1 MLCELQ
7 LKIREKDLNRRA
19 SITLIAQGLLLAL
32 IVLLAGNGRSY
43 AQQADIKGAIDG
55 FHAAL
60 TSLDMKKMEPIWAH
74 ESYVMLI
81 NPSAK
86 NISVGWEAVKKNWEA
101 TFNGLGELKV
111 TQTDGPN
118 IHVNGDVAWAT
129 GLVSAQLKTKT
140 GAAVTENVFET
151 DVFEKHGGGWQLVS
165 HTALRASK

>member
-1 MLCELQ
+1 M
-7 LKIREKDLNRRA
+7 NRRT
-19 SITLIAQGLLLAL
+19 SITLIAQGLLFAL
-32 IVLLAGNGRSY
+32 VVLLAGNERSY
-43 AQQADIKGAIDG
+43 AQQADIKAAIDG

-81 NPSAK
+81 NPNAK
-86 NISVGWEAVKKNWEA
+86 SISVGWDAVKKNWEA
-101 TFNGLGELKV
+101 TFNAFAELKV

-118 IHVNGDVAWAT
+118 IHVDGNVAWAT
-129 GLVSAQLKTKT
+129 SLVNAQLKTKT

-151 DVFEKHGGGWQLVS
+151 DVFEKHGGSWLLVS